1 MLTVNT
7 GDGMSTRQ
15 DRGFSIELE
24 HNFQISISIIAF
36 SEQLSNVFFLLFCT
50 EKVMNPDKEYLCRNI
65 GGASGQGE
73 VDPGVTYGDGQF
85 VPGPANIIAGRKREN
100 QRNKE

>member
-1 MLTVNT
+1 M
-7 GDGMSTRQ
+7 
-15 DRGFSIELE
+15 
-24 HNFQISISIIAF
+24 
-36 SEQLSNVFFLLFCT
+36 
-50 EKVMNPDKEYLCRNI
+50 KEYLCRDI